1 MIPTRGY
8 KAPVAKTPMTT
19 TPSATAVPAA
29 KAGAGS
35 AKPAVNA
42 PTIAA
47 KGAAPPK
54 ATQSTIARLA
64 VPKNSRVRQA
74 SPMAQK
80 STPGSSP
87 TGLASKRSLPGVV
100 NRRGT
105 GAGVDKPAPA
115 PSAEQA
121 SPPPAA
127 SRKVKAPNNA
137 HHSVLYDRALAFSEG
152 CAKGYL
158 RSKEEVLPTVY
169 ADQFIA
175 HHTSMTGAIKA
186 EEGSHHGSDPALDDT
201 MKARR
206 ASKGRVDTAAPNLSS
221 YKSSHSQLLHFMK
234 AQRIVKGIE
243 EWVARDVPGKAVV
256 ACVGCGFDSMLLS
269 LAAQHAPPTEI
280 TEVAISIE
288 PEQNDPEADP
298 TPNTT
303 ATTINTSPIEDEQH
317 TSNPETEGDHSAVSA
332 DADVDTDTPDASD
345 PPLPAQ
351 EDSSMEKEP
360 EAEEHEEREE
370 AAATPPGVSFVDID
384 EASVVEKRAQMYSG
398 IPESV
403 YTTMQAESLAD
414 LPEALEQL
422 AGSDGELPCRYL
434 FVLDS
439 VLSAMSVERGAVL
452 LERIKVI
459 AEGSPVD
466 VIGWDDVYPQDT
478 YGGIVTAVAEQAGR
492 PLLSVH
498 NFPSVAKVGERLRE
512 QLASTGAV
520 AASPYSL
527 LQDLLADKEEMKRIT
542 AIQPIGDWEDLTESL
557 LHAVLFSY
565 SSANTTL
572 TTGASTL
579 TEKSAPLSSQQV
591 SRMHFLRKLGDFC
604 LGMSHTV
611 VTCQPTI
618 LSKGAH
624 SRPYAA
630 YVYGEGGLT
639 IIDLSLPKLLRG
651 YETPSGNV
659 PVERLYHAA
668 AMAGDYMLL
677 HGGVTLK
684 GELCSKQISLLHVN
698 SLVWS
703 SEENTEEAEGDAEV
717 EVEVVPSVCPGP
729 RQRHCMASLGES
741 EALLF
746 GGMAEGFLADTWVY
760 SVETKSW
767 RELTWEGKASPQP
780 RHSATLTKMNSGD
793 IVLHGGQ
800 GETALLSDVWV
811 FQVATLSWRAVE
823 HSGTGWA
830 PPPRMSHATAPADD
844 SLLVVGGSSVH
855 ERTGGVGDSDAYL
868 IIFDLI
874 GDKVSFKQVVTDVP
888 VTEGGGGNSMLLTR
902 HLIVPFQP
910 RTFLVMGG
918 GAHCSTY
925 GTFLNKPRIAYLD
938 SSSASGKAFS
948 SIGKQCDAVVRV
960 NHPTFAQW
968 AKIYKKRQPVVM
980 KCDFGECFAKWT
992 PDYLK
997 EKIGEKEVSVGVC
1010 KQPELT
1016 FHPKNY
1022 SFKAMAFSELLK
1034 GTILSENHSE
1044 YLYFRSV
1051 GKNMRKDPANF
1062 WDTMPEVADD
1072 FKAPGFLQRTL
1083 DDEGLFSS
1091 ALRVSSKDVII
1102 WCHYDITDGMLFQVS
1117 GVKHVILFP
1126 PEEVQ
1131 NLYIDGSSSLAGDV
1145 TSCDLKTYPLVNK
1158 ALAKGRHV
1166 VLQPGDSLFIPALWF
1181 HTTWAQDASIS
1192 VNIMWKH
1199 LPKEV
1204 YEKNDLY
1211 GNKDLIHAGEAQKTM
1226 AKVHAMLEKVYF
1238 SPLFSPAVC
1247 TPQHF
1252 IKDEEKLPTFSK
1264 FQKSTPKNTLFLQLP
1279 QGYRDF
1285 YARKLSSELDS
1296 KHFEEAV
1303 GCARQEDYA
1312 EPIPVAAPG
1321 DKPTGTGLSHPVY
1334 AGTLSEIVVEGES
1347 YGSEDDE
1354 DDADAEEGGPTPTP
1368 TGQWEE
1374 SPNSTPSVPSPTCS
1388 ADRSPTP
1395 PVEGGAGGVLHS
1407 LLRSSGI
1414 LPVAR

>member
-8 KAPVAKTPMTT
+8 KFPVAKTPMAT
-19 TPSATAVPAA
+19 TPSAAVPAA

-35 AKPAVNA
+35 AVNA
-42 PTIAA
+42 PTIAS
-47 KGAAPPK
+47 GAAPPK

-74 SPMAQK
+74 SPMPQK
-80 STPGSSP
+80 CTPT
-87 TGLASKRSLPGVV
+87 TGKRSLPGVV
-100 NRRGT
+100 NRRGP

-115 PSAEQA
+115 PS
-121 SPPPAA
+121 
-127 SRKVKAPNNA
+127 NNA

-158 RSKEEVLPTVY
+158 RSKEKVLPTVY

-175 HHTSMTGAIKA
+175 HHSMNGTINA

-201 MKARR
+201 MKTRR

-221 YKSSHSQLLHFMK
+221 YKPSHSQLLHFMK

-243 EWVARDVPGKAVV
+243 EWMARDVPGKAVV

-269 LAAQHAPPTEI
+269 LAAQHAPPTEA

-298 TPNTT
+298 TLNTT
-303 ATTINTSPIEDEQH
+303 ATTNTSPIEDAQH
-317 TSNPETEGDHSAVSA
+317 TSNPETEGDHS
-332 DADVDTDTPDASD
+332 DIDTDTPDASD

-403 YTTMQAESLAD
+403 YSTMQAESLAD

-512 QLASTGAV
+512 QLASTGV
-520 AASPYSL
+520 VSASPYSL
-527 LQDLLADKEEMKRIT
+527 LQDLLADKEEMERIT

-572 TTGASTL
+572 TTTAATL

-624 SRPYAA
+624 SRLYAA

-639 IIDLSLPKLLRG
+639 IIDLSLPKVLRN

-659 PVERLYHAA
+659 PVERHYHAA

-684 GELCSKQISLLHVN
+684 GELCSKQIYLLHVN

-703 SEENTEEAEGDAEV
+703 SEENTEAEGDAEV
-717 EVEVVPSVCPGP
+717 EAAPSVCPGP

-811 FQVATLSWRAVE
+811 FQVAILSWRAVE

-844 SLLVVGGSSVH
+844 ALLVVGGSSLQ

-910 RTFLVMGG
+910 RTFLIMGG
-918 GAHCSTY
+918 GAQCSTY

-938 SSSASGKAFS
+938 SSSASGKGFS
-948 SIGKQCDAVVRV
+948 SVGKQCDAVVRV

-968 AKIYKKRQPVVM
+968 ANIYKKRQPVVM

-997 EKIGEKEVSVGVC
+997 EKIGEKQVSVGVC

-1016 FHPKNY
+1016 FHPRNY
-1022 SFKAMAFSELLK
+1022 SFKAMTFSELLK

-1044 YLYFRSV
+1044 YLFFRSV

-1091 ALRVSSKDVII
+1091 ALRVSSKDVIT

-1145 TSCDLKTYPLVNK
+1145 TSCDLKAYPLVNK

-1166 VLQPGDSLFIPALWF
+1166 LLQPGDSLFIPALWF

-1204 YEKNDLY
+1204 YEKNDIY

-1226 AKVHAMLEKVYF
+1226 AKVHAMLENVYF
-1238 SPLFSPAVC
+1238 PPFFSP
-1247 TPQHF
+1247 
-1252 IKDEEKLPTFSK
+1252 
-1264 FQKSTPKNTLFLQLP
+1264 
-1279 QGYRDF
+1279 
-1285 YARKLSSELDS
+1285 
-1296 KHFEEAV
+1296 
-1303 GCARQEDYA
+1303 
-1312 EPIPVAAPG
+1312 
-1321 DKPTGTGLSHPVY
+1321 
-1334 AGTLSEIVVEGES
+1334 
-1347 YGSEDDE
+1347 
-1354 DDADAEEGGPTPTP
+1354 
-1368 TGQWEE
+1368 
-1374 SPNSTPSVPSPTCS
+1374 PSN
-1388 ADRSPTP
+1388 
-1395 PVEGGAGGVLHS
+1395 GV
-1407 LLRSSGI
+1407 
-1414 LPVAR
+1414 